1 MGFLKDKIRYPP
13 EWGIKPVPKEIKVLR
28 GIDYF
33 VLWSS
38 LAVGLLVMQAGS
50 LLTSPEYLSLDLITA
65 LIVSIVGSIIG
76 SFMLALAGVIGSRHG
91 VPTMV
96 SLRPAFGKLGSYI
109 PTILNI
115 IQLIGWA
122 TFEIII
128 MGEAATAL
136 SGEFLGWFTRY
147 FWMTVIAIWCY
158 LLAAL
163 GPLAVVREWMEK
175 FAIWIV
181 YITTAY
187 LTIYLLSSPIKL
199 ESSTI
204 ELSSIMLGID
214 LVVAMPISWMPLVSD
229 YNRFSINDK
238 EAFKGTLIG
247 YTLANT
253 WFYMLGAI
261 LIILYPGEAIVYS
274 IALII
279 FGWIALLAILVD
291 ETDNAFADIY
301 SAAVSIQNLLP
312 RISQRKLTLIVMLIS
327 LLLAYTI
334 PIAKYESFLL
344 LIGAS
349 FIPVFAIL
357 VSDYFL
363 LKRYENY
370 SEWRKYEEAPK
381 ANIIAIVSWVVGF
394 ILYNYLTFTPLGAT
408 IPTFIITLI
417 IYVILSKLRKS

>member
-1 MGFLKDKIRYPP
+1 MKLLKGRIRYPP
-13 EWGIKPVPKEIKVLR
+13 EWGIKPVPREIKMLR
-28 GIDYF
+28 SIDYF

-50 LLTSPEYLSLDLITA
+50 LLTSPEYLSLDLVTAFIIT
-65 LIVSIVGSIIG
+65 LVGSIIG
-76 SFMLALAGVIGSRHG
+76 SFMLALTGVIGSRHG

-96 SLRPAFGKLGSYI
+96 SLRPAFGRLGSYI

-115 IQLIGWA
+115 IQLVGWA

-128 MGEAATAL
+128 MGDAAAAL
-136 SGEFLGWFTRY
+136 SGQFLGWFTRY
-147 FWMTVIAIWCY
+147 FWMTIIAIWCY

-175 FAIWIV
+175 FAIWVV
-181 YITTAY
+181 YIMTAY
-187 LTIYLLSSPIKL
+187 LTIYLLSSPIELKT
-199 ESSTI
+199 STPN
-204 ELSSIMLGID
+204 LSSIMLGID

-229 YNRFSINDK
+229 YNRFSISDK
-238 EAFKGTLIG
+238 GAFRGTLVG
-247 YTLANT
+247 YFLANT

-261 LIILYPGEAIVYS
+261 LIILYPGETIVYS

-279 FGWIALLAILVD
+279 FGWVALLAILVD

-301 SAAVSIQNLLP
+301 SAAVSIQNLFPNL
-312 RISQRKLTLIVMLIS
+312 SQRKLTFLITLVS

-334 PIAKYESFLL
+334 PIARYENFLL

-349 FIPVFAIL
+349 FIPVFAVL

-363 LKRYENY
+363 LKKKSEY
-370 SEWRKYEEAPK
+370 SSWEKYEEAPK
-381 ANIIAIVSWVVGF
+381 INNTAIISWLVGF
-394 ILYNYLTFTPLGAT
+394 LLYNYLAYTPMGAT

-417 IYVILSKLRKS
+417 IYITLSKVKR